1 MKSHL
6 QNKVREQLARGFT
19 LIELMISVSLATLVG
34 VLIYT
39 VFIQQTQAY
48 RVQSDLGALQQNL
61 RVGMEMLSR
70 DIAMAGWGLGHDGAT
85 WGAGGTTAMGTGSVP
100 GSPLYAIHI
109 EEDFPLGSGKD
120 AIEIVM
126 MHPDRSMWAWTDT
139 SAQGMECTT
148 ASIVFDA
155 DDAGQAALYS
165 GPVVSPGTHNRIMCH
180 APIHQGRPGS
190 YLWSVAGPGV
200 AGAVPVSVGNTADFT
215 AECESNLPTEM
226 LCAPPVHVAYY
237 IDNVA
242 DGTGMGTAD
251 LPVLYYVPDVTQ
263 ASGAGGIGTYPS
275 GTDIPIA
282 LGIEDIQFEVCQ
294 GGAGST
300 GTDCELATS
309 WTAGYDPTNVVANS
323 WSNLTAVRIHM
334 VARTLR
340 QDYQRTAVSTPL
352 DLDPNDTQILT
363 NPTAD
368 GFHRRVA
375 TTEVLV
381 RNAVGT
387 WQVLNSGW

>member
-1 MKSHL
+1 MMPTL
-6 QNKVREQLARGFT
+6 QNRVRDQLARGFT
-19 LIELMISVSLATLVG
+19 LIELIISVSLATLVG
-34 VLIYT
+34 VLIYS

-70 DIAMAGWGLGHDGAT
+70 DIAMAGWGLGHDGGT
-85 WGAGGTTAMGTGSVP
+85 WGVGGQATMGSGSAP
-100 GSPLYAIHI
+100 NQPLYAIHI

-126 MHPDRSMWAWTDT
+126 MHPDRTTWAWTDKNQ
-139 SAQGMECTT
+139 QGMACTT
-148 ASIVFDA
+148 PSITFDPSDAS
-155 DDAGQAALYS
+155 QAVLY
-165 GPVVSPGTHNRIMCH
+165 GPTLSNNRIMCH
-180 APIHQGRPGS
+180 APVHQGRPAS
-190 YLWSVAGPGV
+190 YLWSVSGPGV
-200 AGAVPVSVGNTADFT
+200 AGAVPVITGAENDFS

-226 LCAPPVHVAYY
+226 LCAPVVHVAYY

-242 DGTGMGTAD
+242 DGIGMGTPE
-251 LPVLYYVPDVTQ
+251 LPVLYYVPNVHTVSL
-263 ASGAGGIGTYPS
+263 SGGFPS
-275 GTDIPIA
+275 VTDIPIA
-282 LGIEDIQFEVCQ
+282 LGIEDIQFEVCE
-294 GGAGST
+294 GGAGIT
-300 GTDCELATS
+300 GTDCEVATS
-309 WTAGYDPTNVVANS
+309 WTSGYDLTGLTS
-323 WSNLTAVRIHM
+323 TWSNLTAVRIHM

-340 QDYQRTAVSTPL
+340 QDYKRLTVSTPL
-352 DLDPNDTQILT
+352 DLDPNDLQILA

-368 GFHRRVA
+368 GYHRRVA